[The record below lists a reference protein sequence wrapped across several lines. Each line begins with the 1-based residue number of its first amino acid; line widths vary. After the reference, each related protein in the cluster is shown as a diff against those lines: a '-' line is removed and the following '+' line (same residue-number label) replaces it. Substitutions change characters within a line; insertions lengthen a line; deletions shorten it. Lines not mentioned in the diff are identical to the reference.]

1 LIYFTGVDD
10 PYEEPLHP
18 EINMKNYEMT
28 VQQSVDV
35 IMKKLRE
42 EGVYIWTFDL
52 YTYVSACI

>member
-1 LIYFTGVDD
+1 MYICLHIGVDD

-42 EGVYIWTFDL
+42 EGVYIWHSIF
-52 YTYVSACI
+52 IHM